1 MYFIAN
7 GNQTTKFARFGHVFM
22 DIKAAI
28 WALMEIWVCAPWTE
42 WSVMLLLLSTE
53 AALDQ
58 VTVTASDEFLS
69 LLSLNDAA

>member
-28 WALMEIWVCAPWTE
+28 WALMETWVCAP
-42 WSVMLLLLSTE
+42 
-53 AALDQ
+53 
-58 VTVTASDEFLS
+58 
-69 LLSLNDAA
+69 